1 MTDVL
6 RITVDSTRC
15 EGHGRCYDLFPEL
28 FEPDDEAFGLVKRPD
43 VDADS
48 PLAEQARRAELGCPE
63 RAISVT
69 AG

>member
-6 RITVDSTRC
+6 RITVDRSRC
-15 EGHGRCYDLFPEL
+15 EGHGRCYDLFPDL
-28 FEPDDEAFGLVKRPD
+28 FEPDDEAFGLVTRPE
-43 VDADS
+43 VEADWA
-48 PLAEQARRAELGCPE
+48 LAEQARRAELGCPE